1 MAELPTNAEI
11 RSKMESLLRT
21 VNLDIMTTTQFIAAL
36 SDEFDGADLSSR
48 KKFILGARDEILDV
62 IMGSDDSS
70 SITKKQVILSMR
82 WEKAAAA
89 VQEGRHKEALRLYHS
104 LLADSPQS
112 DTSMINDAI
121 EGVIDEIYGPKG

>member
-1 MAELPTNAEI
+1 MADLPTDAEI
-11 RSKMESLLRT
+11 LSKMESLLKT
-21 VNLDIMTTTQFIAAL
+21 SDLDVMTTTQFIAAL

-48 KKFILGARDEILDV
+48 KKLIVDAIKEFIDDM
-62 IMGSDDSS
+62 MGPSRP
-70 SITKKQVILSMR
+70 KKQVILSMR

-112 DTSMINDAI
+112 DTAMINEAI